1 MTPNGEDRAVNKD
14 DMILISVDDHTVE
27 PPDMF
32 KDHLPKKYVDDAPRL
47 VHNDDGS
54 DTWQFRDTIIPN
66 VALNAVAGRPKE
78 EYGIEPQGLDEIRPG
93 CYNVDE
99 RIKDMNAG
107 GILASICFP
116 SFPGFAG
123 RLFATEDPEFS
134 VALVQAYNDWH
145 IDEWCGAYP
154 ARFIPMAIPVIWDAE
169 ECAKEVR
176 RVSKKGVHALTF
188 TENPAAMGYPS
199 FHNEY
204 WKPLWEALCD
214 TDTVMNV
221 HIGSSGRLAITA
233 PDAPMD
239 VMITL
244 QPMNIVQA
252 AADLLWS
259 QPIKD
264 YPDLKVALSEGGTGW
279 IPYFLERADRTYEMH
294 STWTHQN
301 FGGKLP
307 SEVFR
312 EHFLTCFISD
322 KVGVQLRNMIGI
334 DNIAW
339 EADYPHSDSMWPGAP
354 EELWDVLALNNVP
367 DDEIHKMTH
376 ENSMRWYS
384 FDPFTHITR
393 EQATVGALR
402 KAAEGHDVS
411 IRARSQHKE
420 RGGSSFAHFS
430 VAKGQRVRKR
440 QPLGGLS
447 TCGSSSS
454 VCRPFQ
460 SVAGLAPSTGWV

>member
-1 MTPNGEDRAVNKD
+1 VNKD

-32 KDHLPKKYVDDAPRL
+32 KNHLPKKFADDAPRL

-54 DTWQFRDTIIPN
+54 DCWQFRDTVIPN

-99 RIKDMNAG
+99 RVKDMNAG

-116 SFPGFAG
+116 SFPGFAA
-123 RLFATEDPEFS
+123 RLFATEDKEFS

-145 IDEWCGAYP
+145 IEDWCGAYP

-176 RVSKKGVHALTF
+176 RVAKKGVHALTF

-199 FHNEY
+199 FHHEH
-204 WKPLWEALCD
+204 WKPLWEALVE

-264 YPDLKVALSEGGTGW
+264 YPDLKIALSEGGTGW

-301 FGGKLP
+301 FGGKIP

-322 KVGVQLRNMIGI
+322 KVGVKLRNMIGI
-334 DNIAW
+334 DNICW

-354 EELWDVLALNNVP
+354 EELWEVLSENSVP
-367 DDEIHKMTH
+367 DDEINKMSYQ
-376 ENSMRWYS
+376 NAMRWYS
-384 FDPFTHITR
+384 FDPFSHITPA
-393 EQATVGALR
+393 QATVGSLR

-411 IRARSQHKE
+411 IQALSKHKDART
-420 RGGSSFAHFS
+420 GSSFAEFAAS
-430 VAKGQRVRKR
+430 AKN
-440 QPLGGLS
+440 L
-447 TCGSSSS
+447 
-454 VCRPFQ
+454 
-460 SVAGLAPSTGWV
+460 TGNKD

>member
-1 MTPNGEDRAVNKD
+1 
-14 DMILISVDDHTVE
+14 MILISVDDHVVE

-32 KDHLPKKYVDDAPRL
+32 KNHLQKKYLDEAPRL
-47 VHNDDGS
+47 VHNPDGS
-54 DTWQFRDTIIPN
+54 DTWQFRDVVIPN

-78 EYGIEPQGLDEIRPG
+78 EYGLEPQGLDEIRPG
-93 CYNVDE
+93 CWKVDD
-99 RIKDMNAG
+99 RVKDMNAG
-107 GILASICFP
+107 GILGSICFP

-134 VALVQAYNDWH
+134 LALLQAYNDWH
-145 IDEWCGAYP
+145 VEEWCAAYP
-154 ARFIPMAIPVIWDAE
+154 ARFIPMCLPVIWDAE
-169 ECAKEVR
+169 ACAKEVR
-176 RVSKKGVHALTF
+176 RNAARGVHALTF

-199 FHNEY
+199 FHDDY
-204 WKPLWEALCD
+204 WTPLWEALVD

-259 QPIKD
+259 KPIKK
-264 YPDLKVALSEGGTGW
+264 YKDLKIALSEGGTGW

-294 STWTHQN
+294 SVWTGQD
-301 FGGKLP
+301 FGKQKP

-312 EHFLTCFISD
+312 DHFLTCFISD
-322 KVGVQLRNMIGI
+322 HVGVKLRNDIGI
-334 DNIAW
+334 DNICW

-354 EELWDVLALNNVP
+354 EQLHEVLTKNDVP
-367 DDEIHKMTH
+367 DDEVNKMTF
-376 ENSMRWYS
+376 ENAMRWYHW
-384 FDPFTHITR
+384 DPFTHITR

-411 IRARSQHKE
+411 IQALSKHE
-420 RGGSSFAHFS
+420 HGGASFADFAAN
-430 VAKGQRVRKR
+430 AKE
-440 QPLGGLS
+440 L
-447 TCGSSSS
+447 
-454 VCRPFQ
+454 
-460 SVAGLAPSTGWV
+460 TGNKD

>member
-1 MTPNGEDRAVNKD
+1 MHKD

-32 KDHLPKKYVDDAPRL
+32 KNHLSKKYIDDAPRL
-47 VHNDDGS
+47 VHNADGS
-54 DTWQFRDTIIPN
+54 DTWQFRDIIIPN

-78 EYGIEPQGLDEIRPG
+78 EYGLEPQGLDEIRPG

-123 RLFATEDPEFS
+123 RLFATEDRDFS

-176 RVSKKGVHALTF
+176 RVAKKGVHALTF

-199 FHNEY
+199 FHNDY
-204 WKPLWEALCD
+204 WKPLWDALCD

-259 QPIKD
+259 KPIKQ
-264 YPDLKVALSEGGTGW
+264 YPNLKVALSEGGTGW

-294 STWTHQN
+294 STWTHQD
-301 FGGKLP
+301 FKGKLP

-322 KVGVQLRNMIGI
+322 KVGVALRNMIGI
-334 DNIAW
+334 DNICW

-354 EELWDVLALNNVP
+354 EELWEVLSANSVP
-367 DDEIHKMTH
+367 DDEIKKMAYQ
-376 ENSMRWYS
+376 NAMRWYS
-384 FDPFTHITR
+384 FDPFSHIS
-393 EQATVGALR
+393 EAQATVGSLR

-411 IRARSQHKE
+411 IRALSKHE
-420 RGGSSFAHFS
+420 HGGASFADFAAN
-430 VAKGQRVRKR
+430 AKE
-440 QPLGGLS
+440 L
-447 TCGSSSS
+447 
-454 VCRPFQ
+454 
-460 SVAGLAPSTGWV
+460 TGNKD

>member
-1 MTPNGEDRAVNKD
+1 MNKD
-14 DMILISVDDHTVE
+14 DLILISVDDHTVE

-32 KDHLPKKYVDDAPRL
+32 KNHLPKKYADDAPRL
-47 VHNDDGS
+47 VHNADGS
-54 DTWQFRDTIIPN
+54 DCWQFRDTVIPN

-78 EYGIEPQGLDEIRPG
+78 EYGLEPQGLDEIRPG

-176 RVSKKGVHALTF
+176 RVAKKGVHALTF

-204 WKPLWEALCD
+204 WNPLWKALCD
-214 TDTVMNV
+214 TNTVMNV

-259 QPIKD
+259 RPIKE

-294 STWTHQN
+294 STWTHQD

-307 SEVFR
+307 SDIFR

-322 KVGVQLRNMIGI
+322 KVGVALRNMIGI
-334 DNIAW
+334 DNICW

-354 EELWDVLALNNVP
+354 EELWEVLSANNVP
-367 DDEIHKMTH
+367 DDEIKKMAYQ
-376 ENSMRWYS
+376 NAMRWYS
-384 FDPFTHITR
+384 FDPFSHITQQ
-393 EQATVGALR
+393 QATVGALR
-402 KAAEGHDVS
+402 KSAEGHDVS
-411 IRARSQHKE
+411 IRALSHHKDTRS
-420 RGGSSFAHFS
+420 GASFADFAAS
-430 VAKGQRVRKR
+430 AKE
-440 QPLGGLS
+440 L
-447 TCGSSSS
+447 
-454 VCRPFQ
+454 
-460 SVAGLAPSTGWV
+460 TGNKD

>member
-1 MTPNGEDRAVNKD
+1 VPSVDPKGTIVNKD
-14 DMILISVDDHTVE
+14 DMILISVDDHIVE

-32 KDHLPKKYVDDAPRL
+32 KNHLSAKYQDEAPRL
-47 VHNDDGS
+47 VHNADGS
-54 DTWQFRDTIIPN
+54 DTWQFRDTVIPN

-78 EYGIEPQGLDEIRPG
+78 EYGLEPQGLDEIRPG
-93 CYNVDE
+93 CYKVDE
-99 RIKDMNAG
+99 RVKDMNAG
-107 GILASICFP
+107 GILGSMCFP

-123 RLFATEDPEFS
+123 RLFATEDSDFS
-134 VALVQAYNDWH
+134 LALVQAYNDWH

-154 ARFIPMAIPVIWDAE
+154 ARFIPMAIPVIWDPE
-169 ECAKEVR
+169 LCAAEVR

-199 FHNEY
+199 FHDDY
-204 WKPLWEALCD
+204 WTPLWKALVD
-214 TDTVMNV
+214 TNTVLNV

-259 QPIKD
+259 KPIKD
-264 YPDLKVALSEGGTGW
+264 YPDLKIGLSEGGTGW
-279 IPYFLERADRTYEMH
+279 IPYFLERVDRTYEMH

-322 KVGVQLRNMIGI
+322 PVGVKLRHDIGI

-354 EELWDVLALNNVP
+354 EQLHEVLAVNNVT
-367 DDEIHKMTH
+367 DDETNKMTYQ
-376 ENSMRWYS
+376 NAMRWYS

-402 KAAEGHDVS
+402 KSAEGHDVS
-411 IRARSQHKE
+411 IQA
-420 RGGSSFAHFS
+420 
-430 VAKGQRVRKR
+430 
-440 QPLGGLS
+440 LS
-447 TCGSSSS
+447 KHEKSGD
-454 VCRPFQ
+454 
-460 SVAGLAPSTGWV
+460 GLANFAANAKAASGNTD

>member
-1 MTPNGEDRAVNKD
+1 MAPDGEERAVNKD

-32 KDHLPKKYVDDAPRL
+32 KNHLAKKYADDAPRL
-47 VHNDDGS
+47 VHNADGS
-54 DTWQFRDTIIPN
+54 DCWQFRDTVIPN

-78 EYGIEPQGLDEIRPG
+78 EYGLEPQGLDEIRPG

-176 RVSKKGVHALTF
+176 RVAKKGVHALTF

-204 WKPLWEALCD
+204 WNPLWKALCD
-214 TDTVMNV
+214 TNTVMNV

-259 QPIKD
+259 KPIKE

-294 STWTHQN
+294 STWTHQD
-301 FGGKLP
+301 FKGKLP

-322 KVGVQLRNMIGI
+322 KVGVALRNMIGI
-334 DNIAW
+334 DNICW

-354 EELWDVLALNNVP
+354 EELWDVLSLNNVP
-367 DDEIHKMTH
+367 DDEIKKMAYQ
-376 ENSMRWYS
+376 NAMRWYS
-384 FDPFTHITR
+384 FDPFSHIT
-393 EQATVGALR
+393 EAQATVGALR

-411 IRARSQHKE
+411 IRALSHHKDARS
-420 RGGSSFAHFS
+420 GSSFAEFAAS
-430 VAKGQRVRKR
+430 AKN
-440 QPLGGLS
+440 L
-447 TCGSSSS
+447 
-454 VCRPFQ
+454 
-460 SVAGLAPSTGWV
+460 TGNKD

>member
-1 MTPNGEDRAVNKD
+1 VNKD

-32 KDHLPKKYVDDAPRL
+32 KNHLSKKYMDDAPRL

-78 EYGIEPQGLDEIRPG
+78 EYGLEPQGLDEIRPG

-123 RLFATEDPEFS
+123 RLFATEDHDFS
-134 VALVQAYNDWH
+134 IALVQAYNDWH

-176 RVSKKGVHALTF
+176 RVAKKGVHALTF

-199 FHNEY
+199 FHDDY
-204 WKPLWEALCD
+204 WKPLWDALCD
-214 TDTVMNV
+214 TNTVMNV

-259 QPIKD
+259 KPIKE
-264 YPDLKVALSEGGTGW
+264 YPDLKIALSEGGTGW

-294 STWTHQN
+294 STWTHQD
-301 FGGKLP
+301 FKGKLP

-322 KVGVQLRNMIGI
+322 KVGVALRNEIGI
-334 DNIAW
+334 DNICW

-354 EELWDVLALNNVP
+354 EELWDVLSLNNVP
-367 DDEIHKMTH
+367 DDEINKMSYQ
-376 ENSMRWYS
+376 NAMRWYS
-384 FDPFTHITR
+384 FDPFSHIT
-393 EQATVGALR
+393 EAQASVGALR

-411 IRARSQHKE
+411 IQSLSKHE
-420 RGGSSFAHFS
+420 HGGASFADFAAN
-430 VAKGQRVRKR
+430 AKE
-440 QPLGGLS
+440 L
-447 TCGSSSS
+447 
-454 VCRPFQ
+454 
-460 SVAGLAPSTGWV
+460 TGNKD

>member
-1 MTPNGEDRAVNKD
+1 MNKD

-32 KDHLPKKYVDDAPRL
+32 KNHLATKYADDAPRL
-47 VHNDDGS
+47 VHNADGS

-78 EYGIEPQGLDEIRPG
+78 EYGLEPQGLDEIRPG

-123 RLFATEDPEFS
+123 RLFATDDPEFS
-134 VALVQAYNDWH
+134 IALVQAYNDWH

-169 ECAKEVR
+169 ACAAEVR
-176 RVSKKGVHALTF
+176 RVAKKGVHALTF

-204 WKPLWEALCD
+204 WNPLWKALCD
-214 TDTVMNV
+214 TNTVMNV

-259 QPIKD
+259 RPIKE

-301 FGGKLP
+301 FGDKLP
-307 SEVFR
+307 SDVFR
-312 EHFLTCFISD
+312 DHFLTCFISD
-322 KVGVQLRNMIGI
+322 KVGVALRNMIGI
-334 DNIAW
+334 DNICW

-354 EELWDVLALNNVP
+354 EELWDVLSINDVP
-367 DDEIHKMTH
+367 DDEIKKMTY
-376 ENSMRWYS
+376 ENAMRWYS
-384 FDPFTHITR
+384 FDPFTHITP
-393 EQATVGALR
+393 EQASVGALR

-411 IRARSQHKE
+411 IRPLSHHKDTRS
-420 RGGSSFAHFS
+420 GSSFADFAAN
-430 VAKGQRVRKR
+430 AKE
-440 QPLGGLS
+440 L
-447 TCGSSSS
+447 
-454 VCRPFQ
+454 
-460 SVAGLAPSTGWV
+460 TGNKD

>member
-1 MTPNGEDRAVNKD
+1 MRKE
-14 DMILISVDDHTVE
+14 DMILISVDDHIVE

-32 KDHLPKKYVDDAPRL
+32 ANHLPKKYADDAPRL
-47 VHNDDGS
+47 VHNPDGS
-54 DTWQFRDTIIPN
+54 DMWRFRDITIPN

-78 EYGIEPQGLDEIRPG
+78 EYGLEPQGLDEIRPG

-99 RIKDMNAG
+99 RVKDMNAG
-107 GILASICFP
+107 GILGSMCFP

-134 VALVQAYNDWH
+134 LALVQAYNDWH
-145 IDEWCGAYP
+145 VEEWCGAYP
-154 ARFIPMAIPVIWDAE
+154 ARFIPMTLPVIWDPVACAAE
-169 ECAKEVR
+169 IR
-176 RVSKKGVHALTF
+176 RNADRGVHSLTF

-199 FHNEY
+199 FHDFEH
-204 WKPLWEALCD
+204 WKPMWDALVD
-214 TDTVMNV
+214 TDTVLNV

-259 QPIKD
+259 RPVKE
-264 YPDLKVALSEGGTGW
+264 YPDLKIALSEGGTGW

-294 STWTHQN
+294 STWTGQD
-301 FGGKLP
+301 FKGKKP

-312 EHFLTCFISD
+312 DHFLTCFISD
-322 KVGVQLRNMIGI
+322 HVGVQLRNDVGI
-334 DNIAW
+334 DNICW

-354 EELWDVLALNNVP
+354 EQLDDVLREHNVP
-367 DDEIHKMTH
+367 DDEINKMTYQ
-376 ENSMRWYS
+376 NAMRWYHW
-384 FDPFTHITR
+384 DPFTHIAK
-393 EQATVGALR
+393 EQATIGALR

-411 IRARSQHKE
+411 IQALSKKE
-420 RGGSSFAHFS
+420 KTGANFADFAAN
-430 VAKGQRVRKR
+430 AKE
-440 QPLGGLS
+440 LS
-447 TCGSSSS
+447 GNKD
-454 VCRPFQ
+454 
-460 SVAGLAPSTGWV
+460 